1 MKTASAAKIAAQFN
15 DYLEASRDEPVL
27 ITRNGKPVAVL
38 LAVQDKAEAEQ
49 LAIGRSRSLR
59 SIFEEAHEQIQKGG
73 GIPHDQFWREV
84 EQSRRAKRPTR
95 SRGKRAS
102 KGE

>member
-1 MKTASAAKIAAQFN
+1 VKTTSAAKIAAHFN
-15 DYLEASRDEPVL
+15 DYLEASREQPVL

-49 LAIGRSRSLR
+49 LASGRRRSLR
-59 SIFEEAHEQIQKGG
+59 SIFAEANEQIEEGG

-84 EQSRRAKRPTR
+84 EQSRRAKRPPK
-95 SRGKRAS
+95 SQAKS
-102 KGE
+102 